1 VSGSLVNGRRTG
13 GVRLPRPEGDPT
25 GAFHP
30 AVSDRRAWIGKN
42 LPSKDALAFRL
53 PAAAVD
59 HLIRTARG
67 LMNAGRPFSA
77 SRRVDFLAP
86 ELIAALAA
94 PLDEVR
100 NGRGFAVIR
109 SLPVA
114 GLPLDVVKVAYWGIG
129 TLIGCAQSQS
139 NLGDRI
145 GEVADVT
152 DRDPHARGYRSA
164 KELTLH
170 TDICDMI
177 ALLAVRSAKSGGSS
191 AVASA
196 FAVHNLFLS
205 ERPDLLPALYAG
217 ARNHRRGEEAD
228 GEEPV
233 TPHRVPVFSVTD
245 GALSIRYV
253 GPYITHGLQA
263 TGESNPN
270 LIEALDALDGFAE
283 RVKVTFPLEP
293 GEILL
298 LNNLTTLHAR
308 SAFEDWPEP
317 ERKRLLLRLWLNAD
331 GFRPVSPHLH
341 LYGAGDGIPQVP
353 GRTSSY
359 EGFE

>member
-1 VSGSLVNGRRTG
+1 MLAS
-13 GVRLPRPEGDPT
+13 
-25 GAFHP
+25 HP
-30 AVSDRRAWIGKN
+30 VVSDRRAWTGPD
-42 LPSKDALAFRL
+42 LPPKDALAFTLPPTAVERL
-53 PAAAVD
+53 VRIAD
-59 HLIRTARG
+59 G
-67 LMNAGRPFSA
+67 LAKTGRPVSA
-77 SRRVDFLAP
+77 SRRVDFLDP

-94 PLDEVR
+94 PFEEVR

-109 SLPVA
+109 GLPVA
-114 GLPLDVVKVAYWGIG
+114 RLPLDVVKVAYWGIG
-129 TLIGCAQSQS
+129 TLIGRGQSQS

-145 GEVADVT
+145 GEVVDVT

-177 ALLAVRSAKSGGSS
+177 ALLAVRLAKAGGLSS
-191 AVASA
+191 VASA
-196 FAVHNLFLS
+196 FSVHNLFLS
-205 ERPDLLPALYAG
+205 ERPDLLPALYSG
-217 ARNHRRGEEAD
+217 ARNHRRGEQAPD
-228 GEEPV
+228 EEPV

-253 GPYITHGLQA
+253 RPYITHGLQA
-263 TGESNPN
+263 TGESNPK
-270 LIEALDALDGFAE
+270 LIESLDALDGFAN
-283 RVKVTFPLEP
+283 RVKATFPLEP

-331 GFRPVSPHLH
+331 GFRPVNPHLH
-341 LYGAGDGIPQVP
+341 LYGSGDGIPCVP

-359 EGFE
+359 EGFS